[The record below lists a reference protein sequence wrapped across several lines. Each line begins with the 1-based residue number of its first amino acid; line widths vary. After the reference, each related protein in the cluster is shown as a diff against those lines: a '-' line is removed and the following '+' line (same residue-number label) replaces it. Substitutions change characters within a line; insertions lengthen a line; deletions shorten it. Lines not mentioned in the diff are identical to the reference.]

1 MKKITVTIT
10 TLGLLA
16 ILSCWLVFHISC
28 KKEDD
33 CSGCPQLSNE
43 ELNFICYNQGDKVVF
58 KNDSTNIFDT
68 LTIYIKVINPTFCS
82 DPCNKPNGSVIA
94 NFSFSHLL
102 KSGGIGIQS
111 HNETPEIG
119 FDGPSY
125 NSYNFPLSGNTQTVT
140 VNSTTYNDAYIVQVD
155 STTINH
161 NGDQLKVPWKIYYSK
176 SKGFVR
182 FFMVNGQTWS
192 KL

>member
-33 CSGCPQLSNE
+33 CSGCYLTNDQLA
-43 ELNFICYNQGDKVVF
+43 LMVYTKGQKVIF
-58 KNDSTNIFDT
+58 KNDSTNTLDT
-68 LTIYIKVINPTFCS
+68 LNVEDISYCPSNCS
-82 DPCNKPNGSVIA
+82 SPCYFGTGCVEA
-94 NFSFSHLL
+94 NFTFSHLSQFYIL
-102 KSGGIGIQS
+102 ISPLSNDCLLSTHFAEGY
-111 HNETPEIG
+111 G
-119 FDGPSY
+119 FDLNTP
-125 NSYNFPLSGNTQTVT
+125 TQTVT